1 MKRKNIYYIVIIF
14 LIILITIFN
23 YNDIVKNF
31 NNIVISFNRTLIEED
46 RYLLML
52 EGLKSTL
59 VISIFSIIFGTVI
72 AFVIFLM
79 RVTKLPKLSKF
90 IVSLLQGTPCTV
102 LLLILYYV
110 VFGKVNIEPLIVA
123 IIAFSIYFAAYVS
136 EIIRGAY
143 NSLNKNQI
151 LSAYSLGFNKVQT
164 FKYVI
169 LPQVLT
175 YTIPVYKN
183 ECISLIK
190 MTSIA
195 GYISIMDLTKSS
207 DISKYYKNNMIFNN
221 INLTVNK
228 GEVVSIIGKS
238 GCGKSS
244 LLKCINKLE
253 KIQQG
258 KIFIYNHDVENIK
271 VEDLRKRVGIVF
283 QDYNLFS
290 HLTVIENLTI
300 GLMKLKKMTKS
311 ESIKKAEEI
320 LKKIDL
326 IDKKNNYPDELSGGQ
341 QQRVAIARTIL
352 MKPNLILLDE
362 PTSALDKESK
372 NSVFDMIKEL
382 VKENMT
388 MIIVSHEEQ
397 FVEEISDRIFKLNK
411 HELKEMKK

>member
-1 MKRKNIYYIVIIF
+1 MKSN
-14 LIILITIFN
+14 IILQ
-23 YNDIVKNF
+23 
-31 NNIVISFNRTLIEED
+31 L
-46 RYLLML
+46 
-52 EGLKSTL
+52 
-59 VISIFSIIFGTVI
+59 
-72 AFVIFLM
+72 
-79 RVTKLPKLSKF
+79 
-90 IVSLLQGTPCTV
+90 C
-102 LLLILYYV
+102 
-110 VFGKVNIEPLIVA
+110 
-123 IIAFSIYFAAYVS
+123 
-136 EIIRGAY
+136 
-143 NSLNKNQI
+143 
-151 LSAYSLGFNKVQT
+151 
-164 FKYVI
+164 
-169 LPQVLT
+169 
-175 YTIPVYKN
+175 
-183 ECISLIK
+183 
-190 MTSIA
+190 
-195 GYISIMDLTKSS
+195 

-300 GLMKLKKMTKS
+300 GLMKIKKMTKS

-397 FVEEISDRIFKLNK
+397 FVEEISDKIFKLNK

>member
-1 MKRKNIYYIVIIF
+1 MKSN
-14 LIILITIFN
+14 IILQ
-23 YNDIVKNF
+23 
-31 NNIVISFNRTLIEED
+31 L
-46 RYLLML
+46 
-52 EGLKSTL
+52 
-59 VISIFSIIFGTVI
+59 
-72 AFVIFLM
+72 
-79 RVTKLPKLSKF
+79 
-90 IVSLLQGTPCTV
+90 C
-102 LLLILYYV
+102 
-110 VFGKVNIEPLIVA
+110 
-123 IIAFSIYFAAYVS
+123 
-136 EIIRGAY
+136 
-143 NSLNKNQI
+143 
-151 LSAYSLGFNKVQT
+151 
-164 FKYVI
+164 
-169 LPQVLT
+169 
-175 YTIPVYKN
+175 
-183 ECISLIK
+183 
-190 MTSIA
+190 
-195 GYISIMDLTKSS
+195 

-362 PTSALDKESK
+362 PTSALDKESI

-411 HELKEMKK
+411 HELKEMKKWQIKIWA

>member
-1 MKRKNIYYIVIIF
+1 MKSN
-14 LIILITIFN
+14 IILQ
-23 YNDIVKNF
+23 
-31 NNIVISFNRTLIEED
+31 L
-46 RYLLML
+46 
-52 EGLKSTL
+52 
-59 VISIFSIIFGTVI
+59 
-72 AFVIFLM
+72 
-79 RVTKLPKLSKF
+79 
-90 IVSLLQGTPCTV
+90 C
-102 LLLILYYV
+102 
-110 VFGKVNIEPLIVA
+110 
-123 IIAFSIYFAAYVS
+123 
-136 EIIRGAY
+136 
-143 NSLNKNQI
+143 
-151 LSAYSLGFNKVQT
+151 
-164 FKYVI
+164 
-169 LPQVLT
+169 
-175 YTIPVYKN
+175 
-183 ECISLIK
+183 
-190 MTSIA
+190 
-195 GYISIMDLTKSS
+195 

-300 GLMKLKKMTKS
+300 GLMKIKKMTKS

-352 MKPNLILLDE
+352 MKPDLILLDE

>member
-1 MKRKNIYYIVIIF
+1 MKSN
-14 LIILITIFN
+14 IILQ
-23 YNDIVKNF
+23 
-31 NNIVISFNRTLIEED
+31 L
-46 RYLLML
+46 
-52 EGLKSTL
+52 
-59 VISIFSIIFGTVI
+59 
-72 AFVIFLM
+72 
-79 RVTKLPKLSKF
+79 
-90 IVSLLQGTPCTV
+90 C
-102 LLLILYYV
+102 
-110 VFGKVNIEPLIVA
+110 
-123 IIAFSIYFAAYVS
+123 
-136 EIIRGAY
+136 
-143 NSLNKNQI
+143 
-151 LSAYSLGFNKVQT
+151 
-164 FKYVI
+164 
-169 LPQVLT
+169 
-175 YTIPVYKN
+175 
-183 ECISLIK
+183 
-190 MTSIA
+190 
-195 GYISIMDLTKSS
+195 

-300 GLMKLKKMTKS
+300 GLMKIKKMTKS

>member
-1 MKRKNIYYIVIIF
+1 MK
-14 LIILITIFN
+14 
-23 YNDIVKNF
+23 
-31 NNIVISFNRTLIEED
+31 
-46 RYLLML
+46 
-52 EGLKSTL
+52 
-59 VISIFSIIFGTVI
+59 
-72 AFVIFLM
+72 
-79 RVTKLPKLSKF
+79 
-90 IVSLLQGTPCTV
+90 
-102 LLLILYYV
+102 
-110 VFGKVNIEPLIVA
+110 
-123 IIAFSIYFAAYVS
+123 S
-136 EIIRGAY
+136 EII
-143 NSLNKNQI
+143 LQ
-151 LSAYSLGFNKVQT
+151 L
-164 FKYVI
+164 
-169 LPQVLT
+169 
-175 YTIPVYKN
+175 
-183 ECISLIK
+183 C
-190 MTSIA
+190 
-195 GYISIMDLTKSS
+195 
-207 DISKYYKNNMIFNN
+207 DISKCYKNNMIFNN

-300 GLMKLKKMTKS
+300 GLMKIKKITKS
-311 ESIKKAEEI
+311 ESIKQAEEI

-352 MKPNLILLDE
+352 MKHDLILLDE

-372 NSVFDMIKEL
+372 NSVFNMIKEL

>member
-1 MKRKNIYYIVIIF
+1 MKSN
-14 LIILITIFN
+14 IILQ
-23 YNDIVKNF
+23 
-31 NNIVISFNRTLIEED
+31 L
-46 RYLLML
+46 
-52 EGLKSTL
+52 
-59 VISIFSIIFGTVI
+59 
-72 AFVIFLM
+72 
-79 RVTKLPKLSKF
+79 
-90 IVSLLQGTPCTV
+90 C
-102 LLLILYYV
+102 
-110 VFGKVNIEPLIVA
+110 
-123 IIAFSIYFAAYVS
+123 
-136 EIIRGAY
+136 
-143 NSLNKNQI
+143 
-151 LSAYSLGFNKVQT
+151 
-164 FKYVI
+164 
-169 LPQVLT
+169 
-175 YTIPVYKN
+175 
-183 ECISLIK
+183 
-190 MTSIA
+190 
-195 GYISIMDLTKSS
+195 

-300 GLMKLKKMTKS
+300 GLMKIKKITKS

-352 MKPNLILLDE
+352 MKPDLILLDE

>member
-1 MKRKNIYYIVIIF
+1 MKSN
-14 LIILITIFN
+14 IILQ
-23 YNDIVKNF
+23 
-31 NNIVISFNRTLIEED
+31 L
-46 RYLLML
+46 
-52 EGLKSTL
+52 
-59 VISIFSIIFGTVI
+59 
-72 AFVIFLM
+72 
-79 RVTKLPKLSKF
+79 
-90 IVSLLQGTPCTV
+90 C
-102 LLLILYYV
+102 
-110 VFGKVNIEPLIVA
+110 
-123 IIAFSIYFAAYVS
+123 
-136 EIIRGAY
+136 
-143 NSLNKNQI
+143 
-151 LSAYSLGFNKVQT
+151 
-164 FKYVI
+164 
-169 LPQVLT
+169 
-175 YTIPVYKN
+175 
-183 ECISLIK
+183 
-190 MTSIA
+190 
-195 GYISIMDLTKSS
+195 

-411 HELKEMKK
+411 HELKEMKKWQIKIWA

>member
-1 MKRKNIYYIVIIF
+1 MKSN
-14 LIILITIFN
+14 IILQ
-23 YNDIVKNF
+23 
-31 NNIVISFNRTLIEED
+31 L
-46 RYLLML
+46 
-52 EGLKSTL
+52 
-59 VISIFSIIFGTVI
+59 
-72 AFVIFLM
+72 
-79 RVTKLPKLSKF
+79 
-90 IVSLLQGTPCTV
+90 C
-102 LLLILYYV
+102 
-110 VFGKVNIEPLIVA
+110 
-123 IIAFSIYFAAYVS
+123 
-136 EIIRGAY
+136 
-143 NSLNKNQI
+143 
-151 LSAYSLGFNKVQT
+151 
-164 FKYVI
+164 
-169 LPQVLT
+169 
-175 YTIPVYKN
+175 
-183 ECISLIK
+183 
-190 MTSIA
+190 
-195 GYISIMDLTKSS
+195 

-283 QDYNLFS
+283 HDYNLFS

>member
-1 MKRKNIYYIVIIF
+1 MKSN
-14 LIILITIFN
+14 IILQ
-23 YNDIVKNF
+23 
-31 NNIVISFNRTLIEED
+31 L
-46 RYLLML
+46 
-52 EGLKSTL
+52 
-59 VISIFSIIFGTVI
+59 
-72 AFVIFLM
+72 
-79 RVTKLPKLSKF
+79 
-90 IVSLLQGTPCTV
+90 C
-102 LLLILYYV
+102 
-110 VFGKVNIEPLIVA
+110 
-123 IIAFSIYFAAYVS
+123 
-136 EIIRGAY
+136 
-143 NSLNKNQI
+143 
-151 LSAYSLGFNKVQT
+151 
-164 FKYVI
+164 
-169 LPQVLT
+169 
-175 YTIPVYKN
+175 
-183 ECISLIK
+183 
-190 MTSIA
+190 
-195 GYISIMDLTKSS
+195 

-397 FVEEISDRIFKLNK
+397 FVEEISDSIFKLNK

>member
-1 MKRKNIYYIVIIF
+1 MKSN
-14 LIILITIFN
+14 IILQ
-23 YNDIVKNF
+23 
-31 NNIVISFNRTLIEED
+31 L
-46 RYLLML
+46 
-52 EGLKSTL
+52 
-59 VISIFSIIFGTVI
+59 
-72 AFVIFLM
+72 
-79 RVTKLPKLSKF
+79 
-90 IVSLLQGTPCTV
+90 C
-102 LLLILYYV
+102 
-110 VFGKVNIEPLIVA
+110 
-123 IIAFSIYFAAYVS
+123 
-136 EIIRGAY
+136 
-143 NSLNKNQI
+143 
-151 LSAYSLGFNKVQT
+151 
-164 FKYVI
+164 
-169 LPQVLT
+169 
-175 YTIPVYKN
+175 
-183 ECISLIK
+183 
-190 MTSIA
+190 
-195 GYISIMDLTKSS
+195 

-362 PTSALDKESK
+362 PTSALDKESI

>member
-1 MKRKNIYYIVIIF
+1 MKSN
-14 LIILITIFN
+14 IIL
-23 YNDIVKNF
+23 
-31 NNIVISFNRTLIEED
+31 
-46 RYLLML
+46 
-52 EGLKSTL
+52 
-59 VISIFSIIFGTVI
+59 
-72 AFVIFLM
+72 
-79 RVTKLPKLSKF
+79 
-90 IVSLLQGTPCTV
+90 
-102 LLLILYYV
+102 
-110 VFGKVNIEPLIVA
+110 
-123 IIAFSIYFAAYVS
+123 
-136 EIIRGAY
+136 
-143 NSLNKNQI
+143 QI
-151 LSAYSLGFNKVQT
+151 CN
-164 FKYVI
+164 
-169 LPQVLT
+169 
-175 YTIPVYKN
+175 
-183 ECISLIK
+183 
-190 MTSIA
+190 
-195 GYISIMDLTKSS
+195 
-207 DISKYYKNNMIFNN
+207 ISKYYKNNMIFTN

-253 KIQQG
+253 KFQQG
-258 KIFIYNHDVENIK
+258 KIIIYNHDVEIIK
-271 VEDLRKRVGIVF
+271 AEDLRKKVGIVF

-300 GLMKLKKMTKS
+300 GLMKIKKITKS

-352 MKPNLILLDE
+352 MKPDLILLDE

>member
-1 MKRKNIYYIVIIF
+1 MKSN
-14 LIILITIFN
+14 IILQ
-23 YNDIVKNF
+23 
-31 NNIVISFNRTLIEED
+31 L
-46 RYLLML
+46 
-52 EGLKSTL
+52 
-59 VISIFSIIFGTVI
+59 
-72 AFVIFLM
+72 
-79 RVTKLPKLSKF
+79 
-90 IVSLLQGTPCTV
+90 C
-102 LLLILYYV
+102 
-110 VFGKVNIEPLIVA
+110 
-123 IIAFSIYFAAYVS
+123 
-136 EIIRGAY
+136 
-143 NSLNKNQI
+143 
-151 LSAYSLGFNKVQT
+151 
-164 FKYVI
+164 
-169 LPQVLT
+169 
-175 YTIPVYKN
+175 
-183 ECISLIK
+183 
-190 MTSIA
+190 
-195 GYISIMDLTKSS
+195 
-207 DISKYYKNNMIFNN
+207 DISKYYKNNMVFNN

-300 GLMKLKKMTKS
+300 GLMKIKKMTKS

-352 MKPNLILLDE
+352 MKPDLILLDE

-382 VKENMT
+382 IKENMT

>member
-1 MKRKNIYYIVIIF
+1 MQ
-14 LIILITIFN
+14 L
-23 YNDIVKNF
+23 
-31 NNIVISFNRTLIEED
+31 
-46 RYLLML
+46 
-52 EGLKSTL
+52 
-59 VISIFSIIFGTVI
+59 
-72 AFVIFLM
+72 
-79 RVTKLPKLSKF
+79 
-90 IVSLLQGTPCTV
+90 C
-102 LLLILYYV
+102 
-110 VFGKVNIEPLIVA
+110 
-123 IIAFSIYFAAYVS
+123 
-136 EIIRGAY
+136 
-143 NSLNKNQI
+143 
-151 LSAYSLGFNKVQT
+151 
-164 FKYVI
+164 
-169 LPQVLT
+169 
-175 YTIPVYKN
+175 
-183 ECISLIK
+183 
-190 MTSIA
+190 
-195 GYISIMDLTKSS
+195 